1 EADGRRAIGRGRP
14 DARGVRRLLLR
25 ADRVRRQSRGS
36 RPGRRQA
43 ADADRQSRRHRAFE
57 QRVRAREGPARIDR
71 SSDVDRQAEDDG
83 TRPVGD
89 RHGALHRRR
98 SPRAPRSAHR
108 LRAHEPYRP
117 AVEQVMA
124 VPEGSQ
130 APRRRF
136 LSRLG
141 AAVAAFGAGSAVA
154 SAQSPAPSAFAPAR
168 HPQDEWLTQLPGKHR
183 IIIDA
188 VSPKGAGEAVLYAN
202 NMYTTNRSAYSMDD
216 KDLAIVIVMR
226 HYAAP
231 FALNDAAW
239 AKYGELMAKLL
250 DFHDPKT
257 HEAPK
262 VNLYNAAGYGQQLSN
277 LGATID
283 TVTKKGAV
291 IAICEL

>member
-1 EADGRRAIGRGRP
+1 
-14 DARGVRRLLLR
+14 
-25 ADRVRRQSRGS
+25 
-36 RPGRRQA
+36 
-43 ADADRQSRRHRAFE
+43 
-57 QRVRAREGPARIDR
+57 
-71 SSDVDRQAEDDG
+71 
-83 TRPVGD
+83 
-89 RHGALHRRR
+89 
-98 SPRAPRSAHR
+98 
-108 LRAHEPYRP
+108 
-117 AVEQVMA
+117 MA

-291 IAICEL
+291 IAICELATRMATSQVARQTGAEPAAVLKEVMGMALPAGRFVSAGVVAVTRAQELGYSLIYAG